1 MRWAFFFIFFSIS
14 VLSICSFDTV
24 SAQPSETVSSYILA
38 DLQYEQYPGFSRV
51 IFASNEKIAFVSY
64 ELQGPYRIVI
74 DLIGVSFCE
83 LQEYVEYEEGLV
95 KSIEIIETPY
105 AQRLPGLDEYFYAVD
120 YIIITPRSKFPFTV
134 SSSEDEKVI
143 AVDIGEKAKPDL
155 KVSEITISSLGK
167 SEERVDT
174 KPEEG
179 IASVENDSI
188 GQELSVEPKPEPLI
202 IKESII
208 DYINFETLDNAA
220 LIIII
225 SNNGVAYK
233 VERSHSPD
241 FNIVLMPQN
250 IVFTDLEEY
259 AELDTEYIK
268 SVRIVKDVIA
278 SRPESLDSYY
288 YPVKYI
294 VIEPNAD
301 LLFDFY
307 SNNDSTISI
316 LEIYYPD
323 IGKTKEEV
331 TIEMDKKAEL
341 LAQDTRRELLKQFK
355 EEVIAEMNKKAELLA
370 QDTRRELLK
379 QLKEEAR
386 NESLLKAKKP
396 PVFKKEEL
404 EKREKE
410 ISKKV
415 EAIDK
420 ELLKDLIVTGK
431 GMLSLKESQAI
442 AIENNPQAKTSKEEV
457 KLAKLKKRDAFRSL
471 FPNVKLKASHTIG
484 DVMEDVAFTEE
495 QYGVEG
501 EQALYQGGRL
511 MNAYKQSKVNV
522 ALSEAR
528 CKKIVNDLD
537 FKVAEAYYN
546 IVTAVMNIRLQKE
559 LLDQAEV
566 IVKLADKRHEAGLST
581 NLEILNV
588 KSRYNQIQFQLAT
601 AEGNLALAR
610 FKLKQAIGLD
620 ISEQDI
626 DLSEV
631 DTELPFKI
639 IDINLNECLKAVSNN
654 QPDIAVNKLLVES
667 NDYGEKIA
675 LGKKGFSVDLT
686 GFYGRGDSYY
696 DTEPKNLDDNWNIG
710 VKVSKPFWFATP
722 SYSFTKDKTSM
733 KVGDTD
739 RTGSTVNSGEIAIL
753 DKNAFSVSSEI
764 EEAKVNKQKAENE
777 LIETRRHAALEIKE
791 AYYNYQ
797 ESILQVKNTLEK
809 VRFHK
814 EATKVAK
821 AQASLNEA
829 LQSQLLEAMIQ
840 LADEKSVYIKAL
852 SDYSLAIVKINKVIG
867 IKDYFNID

>member
-1 MRWAFFFIFFSIS
+1 MKMMRWAFFFIFFSIS
-14 VLSICSFDTV
+14 VLFICSFDTV
-24 SAQPSETVSSYILA
+24 SAQPYETVSSYILA
-38 DLQYEQYPGFSRV
+38 DLQYEQYPGFSR
-51 IFASNEKIAFVSY
+51 IMFASNENIAFVSY
-64 ELQGPYRIVI
+64 ELQDPYRIVI

-105 AQRLPGLDEYFYAVD
+105 AKRLPGLDEYFYAVD
-120 YIIITPRSKFPFTV
+120 YIIITPRSKLPFTV

-143 AVDIGEKAKPDL
+143 VVDIGEK
-155 KVSEITISSLGK
+155 
-167 SEERVDT
+167 
-174 KPEEG
+174 
-179 IASVENDSI
+179 
-188 GQELSVEPKPEPLI
+188 PEPSV
-202 IKESII
+202 IKENII
-208 DYINFETLDNAA
+208 DYINIETLDDAS
-220 LIIII
+220 LMIII
-225 SNNGVAYK
+225 SNNEVVYK
-233 VERSHSPD
+233 IEKNRYPD
-241 FNIVLMPQN
+241 FNIVLTPQSP
-250 IVFTDLEEY
+250 VFTDLEEY
-259 AELDTEYIK
+259 VELGTEHMK
-268 SVRIVKDVIA
+268 SIRIVKDTIA
-278 SRPESLDSYY
+278 RRPESLDNYY

-294 VIEPNAD
+294 VIEPNID
-301 LLFDFY
+301 LPFDFY
-307 SNNDSTISI
+307 SNDDGTISI
-316 LEIYYPD
+316 LEIYYPGID
-323 IGKTKEEV
+323 KRKEEATV
-331 TIEMDKKAEL
+331 EVYKEAEL
-341 LAQDTRRELLKQFK
+341 LAQDVKKGLLKQFK
-355 EEVIAEMNKKAELLA
+355 EEIKK
-370 QDTRRELLK
+370 
-379 QLKEEAR
+379 
-386 NESLLKAKKP
+386 ESLLSKEKVAE
-396 PVFKKEEL
+396 FKKEGL
-404 EKREKE
+404 EKRGKE

-415 EAIDK
+415 ETIGR

-431 GMLSLKESQAI
+431 GMLSLKRSQDI
-442 AIENNPQAKTSKEEV
+442 AIENNLQAKTLKEEV

-471 FPNVKLKASHTIG
+471 FPNVKLKASHTVG
-484 DVMEDVAFTEE
+484 DVMEDIAFTEE

-511 MNAYKQSKVNV
+511 MNAYRQSKVNV

-559 LLDQAEV
+559 LLERAEA
-566 IVKLADKRHEAGLST
+566 IVKLANKRHEAGLST

-601 AEGNLALAR
+601 AERDLALAR
-610 FKLKQAIGLD
+610 FKLKQVIGLD
-620 ISEQDI
+620 ISEQNI

-639 IDINLNECLKAVSNN
+639 IDINLDECLKAASNN

-675 LGKKGFSVDLT
+675 QGKEGFNVDLT

-696 DTEPKNLDDNWNIG
+696 NTEPKNLDNNWNIG
-710 VKVSKPFWFATP
+710 LKVSKPFWFATP

-753 DKNAFSVSSEI
+753 DKNALSVRSEI
-764 EEAKVNKQKAENE
+764 KEAKINKQKAENE
-777 LIETRRHAALEIKE
+777 LIEVRRQAALEIKE

-797 ESILQVKNTLEK
+797 ESILQVKNALEK

-814 EATKVAK
+814 EATKVAI

-840 LADEKSVYIKAL
+840 LVDEKSVYIKAL

-867 IKDYFNID
+867 IKDYFNIS